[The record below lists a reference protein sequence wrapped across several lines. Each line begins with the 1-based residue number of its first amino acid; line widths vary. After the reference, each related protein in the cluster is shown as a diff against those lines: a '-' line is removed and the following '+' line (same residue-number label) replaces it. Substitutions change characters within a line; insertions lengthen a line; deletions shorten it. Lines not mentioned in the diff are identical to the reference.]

1 MIFIIL
7 CLIFLVLLLSFL
19 FLYDP
24 SSPSSPSLQS
34 SKSITKFT
42 KSSKSSRSSKSSSE
56 QSFAIKNNDDFKNIV
71 NYYFTQ
77 DPTIGAN
84 LQDNGY
90 NLLLIGDFN
99 NSNTKGYINVYWD
112 VSNVTNFSNTFSGY
126 KDSEKFNQNLSSWNT
141 ENAID
146 TSYMFSGCKEFNQ
159 DLSSWNMGK
168 VKTFDF
174 MFYNCSK
181 LNSYV
186 LTNVGLEANSMES
199 MFEGCFD
206 FNRSIY
212 SYKIPNVT
220 NMKHMLYNCASFDV
234 DRNNFKTWYVNTNV
248 NLDKM
253 LFNTKMDNDHSWKAT
268 PIYSDFWN

>member
-24 SSPSSPSLQS
+24 SSPSSPSSPSLQS

-42 KSSKSSRSSKSSSE
+42 KSSQSSKSSSE
-56 QSFAIKNNDDFKNIV
+56 QPFAIKNNDFKNIV

-84 LQDNGY
+84 LQDNEY
-90 NLLLIGDFN
+90 NLLLIGNFN
-99 NSNTKGYINVYWD
+99 DSNTKGYINVYWD
-112 VSNVTNFSNTFSGY
+112 VSNVTDFSNTFSGY
-126 KDSEKFNQNLSSWNT
+126 KGSENFNENLSSWNT

-146 TSYMFSGCKEFNQ
+146 TSYMFSGCKKFNQ
-159 DLSSWNMGK
+159 DLSSWNMEN

-186 LTNVGLEANSMES
+186 LTNINLNAKSMES

-234 DRNNFKTWYVNTNV
+234 DRNNFKTWYVNTTV